1 MNPEEAQLILQCRR
15 AQGQD
20 NALPAMAE
28 AWQTLNHLPEARAA
42 LEADAALDALIGQTL
57 RRFEPPSELRRI
69 ILTGARITPQ
79 LPWWRRRSVIFTAAA
94 LVMAGL
100 SVTLIKPA
108 GQQAGHETTQVII
121 PPELEEFRQAITT
134 KLNQDQIHFSK
145 ASSQLEDLQTWLANH
160 STSPP
165 ATVPVG
171 LAPLPTHGCEVFEWK
186 GHEVTLVCFE
196 TKDSGTVHLF
206 TIKASDLP
214 MDLTAPLP
222 ASANGWETI
231 TWKQDGKIMQLIG
244 QTSPE
249 ALRALILS
257 G

>member
-28 AWQTLNHLPEARAA
+28 AWQTLTTLPEARAA
-42 LEADAALDALIGQTL
+42 LEADAALDALIGQKL
-57 RRFEPPSELRRI
+57 RSFEPPSELRRI

-100 SVTLIKPA
+100 SLTLIKPA
-108 GQQAGHETTQVII
+108 GQQAGHETAQASI
-121 PPELEEFRQAITT
+121 PPGLEEFRQAITT
-134 KLNQDQIHFSK
+134 KVNQDQIHFSK
-145 ASSQLEDLQTWLANH
+145 SSSHLGDLQTWLASH
-160 STSPP
+160 STSQP
-165 ATVPVG
+165 ATVPAG
-171 LAPLPTHGCEVFEWK
+171 LTPLPTHGCEVFEWN
-186 GHEVTLVCFE
+186 GHEVTLMCFE
-196 TKDSGTVHLF
+196 TKDAGTVHLF

-214 MDLTAPLP
+214 MDLAAPLL

-244 QTSPE
+244 QTTPE
-249 ALRALILS
+249 VLRALALP